1 MLLKNLKV
9 AGLLSF
15 GPDGMDLPLRALNVF
30 IGPNGSGK
38 SNFLEIL
45 ALLKAAPRALPEP
58 VKEMG
63 GVREWLWKG
72 SGGSGE
78 ATIEALIDNPK
89 GKMDLRHF
97 LAIRE
102 NGGRFEVVDE
112 RIENGQPYP
121 GTVQPFFHY
130 NFRRGHPMLKERIE
144 PHGEQDRS
152 LQPQQILPEESI
164 LSQVKDPDR
173 YPALTYL
180 QENYAEMRLFRNWSL
195 GPGAALR
202 KEQSATGRNDFL
214 VDGGENLALVLSKIK
229 AHVKKELRA
238 GLEQLYEGVIDLD
251 LVVSE
256 GSVQLFLEEEGG
268 RQIPATRLSDGS
280 LRYLCLLAILLH
292 PTPPPVVAIEEPELG
307 LHPDVLPYVGELLST
322 ASQRTQLFVTTHS
335 QIIVDALGEQA
346 ESVIVCER
354 TDGVSRFQR
363 LNQDHLKEWL
373 EKFSLGQLWSKGEIG
388 GNRW

>member
-1 MLLKNLKV
+1 
-9 AGLLSF
+9 
-15 GPDGMDLPLRALNVF
+15 
-30 IGPNGSGK
+30 
-38 SNFLEIL
+38 
-45 ALLKAAPRALPEP
+45 
-58 VKEMG
+58 
-63 GVREWLWKG
+63 
-72 SGGSGE
+72 
-78 ATIEALIDNPK
+78 
-89 GKMDLRHF
+89 
-97 LAIRE
+97 
-102 NGGRFEVVDE
+102 
-112 RIENGQPYP
+112 
-121 GTVQPFFHY
+121 
-130 NFRRGHPMLKERIE
+130 
-144 PHGEQDRS
+144 
-152 LQPQQILPEESI
+152 
-164 LSQVKDPDR
+164 
-173 YPALTYL
+173 
-180 QENYAEMRLFRNWSL
+180 MRLFRNWSL